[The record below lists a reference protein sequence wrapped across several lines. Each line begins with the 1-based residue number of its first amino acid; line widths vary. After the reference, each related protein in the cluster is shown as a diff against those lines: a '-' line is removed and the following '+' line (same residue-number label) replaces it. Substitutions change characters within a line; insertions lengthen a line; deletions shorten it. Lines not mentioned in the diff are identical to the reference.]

1 MKTVVVYDHPYEG
14 SFCHAILESV
24 VEGQTNNGNEVDVID
39 LHKDGFNPVMSGKD
53 LLGFV
58 KHEMVDEQAADY
70 VQRIKEADHLVLV
83 FPIWWELMPAMT
95 KGFIDKIIFPGSTY
109 TYTKSGYGMNTMLD
123 NLQSVTVITTM
134 NTHRV
139 IYKLIYGN
147 AIYKSLVK
155 GTFKKSGIK
164 NVKWISFNMV
174 KASKPEKR
182 QKWLDKVKKLNN

>member
-1 MKTVVVYDHPYEG
+1 MKTVVVYDLPYEG

-24 VEGQTNNGNEVDVID
+24 VEGQTDNGNEVDVID
-39 LHKDGFNPVMSGKD
+39 LHKDEFNPVMSGKD

-123 NLQSVTVITTM
+123 NLQSATVITTM
-134 NTHRV
+134 NTPRV
-139 IYKLIYGN
+139 L
-147 AIYKSLVK
+147 YKSLVK
-155 GTFKKSGIK
+155 RY
-164 NVKWISFNMV
+164 V
-174 KASKPEKR
+174 
-182 QKWLDKVKKLNN
+182 